1 MLKTVMI
8 FTKLEE
14 NMNLFIIRNIKTL
27 TILFFFAF
35 SACTMKYSFTG
46 ASIPPDAKTVSI
58 ENFPNMAPL
67 VNPNLSNQLTE
78 GLKDKFLAQTSLNL
92 VNKNAD
98 LKFSGKITDYY
109 TQPVAIQGSE
119 VSVAAMNRLTVTVNV
134 KFENNKDP
142 KANFDT
148 TFSQYRDYDSA
159 NNLQDIEAELIE
171 EILKDLIQDIFNKS
185 VVNW

>member
-1 MLKTVMI
+1 MH
-8 FTKLEE
+8 FTKSKKHMKPL
-14 NMNLFIIRNIKTL
+14 IIRKIKL
-27 TILFFFAF
+27 LIMLFFFVF

-109 TQPVAIQGSE
+109 TQPIAIQGNE
-119 VSVAAMNRLTVTVNV
+119 VSVAAMNRLTVTVSV
-134 KFENNKDP
+134 KFENSKDP

-148 TFSQYRDYDSA
+148 TFSQYRDYDSS
-159 NNLQDIEAELIE
+159 NNLQDVEAELVE
-171 EILKDLIQDIFNKS
+171 AILKDLIQDIFNKS

>member
-1 MLKTVMI
+1 MKPLITNKI
-8 FTKLEE
+8 K
-14 NMNLFIIRNIKTL
+14 IIA
-27 TILFFFAF
+27 ILFFFVF
-35 SACTMKYSFTG
+35 SACTIKYSFTG

-58 ENFPNMAPL
+58 EDFPNMAPL
-67 VNPNLSNQLTE
+67 INPNLSNKLSE

-92 VNKNAD
+92 VGNNGD

-109 TQPVAIQGSE
+109 TQPIAIQSGD
-119 VSVAAMNRLTVTVNV
+119 VSVAAMNRLTVTISV

-148 TFSQYRDYDSA
+148 TFSRYKDYDSS
-159 NNLQDIEAELIE
+159 NNLQDVEEQLVD
-171 EILKDLIQDIFNKS
+171 EILEELIQDIFNKS